1 MNQNSTFV
9 TLFLALVMGTASA
22 VREVQFVSPLQ
33 SLTIPDPEYVEKQA
47 KASSDEEL
55 QMGVLETPR
64 RRFLPRFLA
73 GLQAENTVREQI
85 AMGQISTDDGSD
97 DALEV
102 SGKDWVGKTKA
113 AEERRRRKE
122 ESIIEQGYDAAMAK
136 YDAQTSSASTPKSE
150 NPNKYQFVGLLD
162 RTNPKK
168 PITWHARPKPAG
180 AKWSVRL
187 VHVNKDA
194 VVKDLFN
201 QGKVDIFAKYTNTGK
216 SQIKGEGENAKPTN
230 IPIITSK
237 YEVRERSIKNLFNF
251 SPKHFFTD
259 SSGAYWRERRLRPGM
274 YTDGETVYEASYR
287 YRDGRNGMHKVS
299 TLKQFLSSSAVDAKD
314 KKNILKKLKEA
325 APDVVLEL

>member
-1 MNQNSTFV
+1 MNQNSTVV
-9 TLFLALVMGTASA
+9 TLLLALVVGTASA

-55 QMGVLETPR
+55 QVGVLETPR

-180 AKWSVRL
+180 AKWSVRM

-216 SQIKGEGENAKPTN
+216 FQIKGEGDNVKPTK
-230 IPIITSK
+230 IPIVTSK
-237 YEVRERSIKNLFNF
+237 YEVRERSIK
-251 SPKHFFTD
+251 
-259 SSGAYWRERRLRPGM
+259 
-274 YTDGETVYEASYR
+274 
-287 YRDGRNGMHKVS
+287 
-299 TLKQFLSSSAVDAKD
+299 
-314 KKNILKKLKEA
+314 
-325 APDVVLEL
+325 

>member
-9 TLFLALVMGTASA
+9 SLLVLLVVASASA

-33 SLTIPDPEYVEKQA
+33 SLTIPDPEHVEKQS
-47 KASSDEEL
+47 KASSDDEL
-55 QMGVLETPR
+55 QMGILETPR

-97 DALEV
+97 DGLEV

-122 ESIIEQGYDAAMAK
+122 DAIIEQGYDAAMAQ
-136 YDAQTSSASTPKSE
+136 YDAQTASAVTPKSE
-150 NPNKYQFVGLLD
+150 NPNKFQFVGLLD

-216 SQIKGEGENAKPTN
+216 FQVKGEGDAAKQTN
-230 IPIITSK
+230 IPIVTSK
-237 YEVRERSIKNLFNF
+237 YEVRERSIK
-251 SPKHFFTD
+251 
-259 SSGAYWRERRLRPGM
+259 
-274 YTDGETVYEASYR
+274 
-287 YRDGRNGMHKVS
+287 
-299 TLKQFLSSSAVDAKD
+299 
-314 KKNILKKLKEA
+314 
-325 APDVVLEL
+325 